1 MDWKKIM
8 LILSLEPQV
17 TVSFFNLF
25 KDFYFFIFPVAHPF
39 LKKFIPLGPIFYL
52 LQKRSLNL

>member
-1 MDWKKIM
+1 M

-39 LKKFIPLGPIFYL
+39 LKKFNGPKGSYYL
-52 LQKRSLNL
+52 LQKRSLNV

>member
-39 LKKFIPLGPIFYL
+39 LKKFNGPKGSYYL
-52 LQKRSLNL
+52 LQKRSLNV